1 MHFETMRNQ
10 ESFGKTYTTGS
21 QVTSHPLGVTV
32 TLLLETKEL
41 LELVTESKVQSLGRE
56 VTDDVGSVTTP
67 EGKKTLVTVRAR
79 KAVADTLVGLGET
92 TLLDL

>member
-1 MHFETMRNQ
+1 MTRHVAHSNW
-10 ESFGKTYTTGS
+10 
-21 QVTSHPLGVTV
+21 
-32 TLLLETKEL
+32 TL
-41 LELVTESKVQSLGRE
+41 TERE
-56 VTDDVGSVTTP
+56 VQRLRGEVPDDVGSVTTP